1 MSKNFIDKLRIFVRA
16 GSGAAG
22 SPAVKGQGGNG
33 GSVYLEVDESQT
45 LHKLLQSN
53 PTKRFK
59 AEHGLEASKRRGIVV
74 GQDGK
79 DLTIRVPAGIT
90 VLFGGQGNSS
100 ASSGGTEQRIIGNLD
115 KPGQKLLVAQGG
127 LGGFRQ
133 NSYVGTPGQAHS
145 IILDLKLMADYSLVG
160 FPNAGK
166 SSLLK
171 ALSGAPAKIASYP
184 FTTIKPQVALCKY
197 PDHRRISLA
206 DLPGLADIY
215 ARYDASDDND
225 NDDNTSVN
233 SQSSNTSRT
242 SLPSLRHTNF
252 LKHVE
257 RSSCILLVLDSL
269 GFCKDQFS
277 HRRNALAV
285 AYLVLNQMERWS
297 NGLLLEKP
305 MACILN
311 KIDNPGA
318 MDEALETKHYLE
330 CMDSPE
336 AKKYSQ
342 LPPQLLPRITPKF
355 HSIELVSALRH
366 TNIPELKEKL
376 RNWLDEI
383 ELRKWKNDI
392 SLQSKTQ
399 QEKERKSLK
408 DIQPTYY

>member
-33 GSVYLEVDESQT
+33 GSVYLEVDEKQT

-53 PTKRFK
+53 PTKRF
-59 AEHGLEASKRRGIVV
+59 
-74 GQDGK
+74 
-79 DLTIRVPAGIT
+79 
-90 VLFGGQGNSS
+90 
-100 ASSGGTEQRIIGNLD
+100 
-115 KPGQKLLVAQGG
+115 
-127 LGGFRQ
+127 
-133 NSYVGTPGQAHS
+133 
-145 IILDLKLMADYSLVG
+145 KLMADYSLVG

-215 ARYDASDDND
+215 ARYDVNDNDGDSDND
-225 NDDNTSVN
+225 NDGNSSVN

-269 GFCKDQFS
+269 GFCKDQLS

-342 LPPQLLPRITPKF
+342 LPPQLLPSITPKF

-376 RNWLDEI
+376 RSWLDEI